1 MVVELTMIRHCDLP
15 GFNCIIYL
23 RYLIVPGLLAVGSG
37 PFFWAGREPKLHAA
51 GASNLALQHA
61 HHHHQNSHTQ
71 PTFLV
76 VPSSRR

>member
-37 PFFWAGREPKLHAA
+37 PFFFLGWTGAEAPCSGCIEPRTAACPPPPKFTHATNIF
-51 GASNLALQHA
+51 SCSQ
-61 HHHHQNSHTQ
+61 
-71 PTFLV
+71 
-76 VPSSRR
+76 